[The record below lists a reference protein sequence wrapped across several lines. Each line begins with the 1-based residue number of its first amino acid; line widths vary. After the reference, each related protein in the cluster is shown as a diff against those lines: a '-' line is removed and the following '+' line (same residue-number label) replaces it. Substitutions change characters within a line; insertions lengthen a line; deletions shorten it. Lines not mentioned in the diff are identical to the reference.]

1 MSKKVQF
8 WTALNYGFLESFGL
22 FSLIGILCYGSF
34 LVSSGLAT
42 PELLSSSM
50 YAFYVGL
57 GVRSLANTYTELKK
71 TTGLYQGIV
80 DVVGSD
86 ITAS

>member
-1 MSKKVQF
+1 
-8 WTALNYGFLESFGL
+8 LESFGL

-50 YAFYVGL
+50 YAVYVGL